1 MARTAVVAM
10 RCADEHEHVPAIAE
24 AVRALLAA
32 DRGVVLVS
40 PGDAAGAATLA
51 IGTTRSGRRAVPV
64 IAHTLVDPA
73 DPAFAHPEGAV
84 DPAPLGILEAEAIA
98 ALVGSGFP
106 VVVSGHVPVVP
117 CGDAYQPVSAVLD
130 DSAAAQRLAGDLG
143 ALALI
148 FVVADD
154 QLRLADSR
162 AAGEITVDDAERL
175 AGDSALGPELRAA
188 VRFLRAGGELAV
200 ITTPSQ
206 AAAAFDGAGD
216 GARTLRIHRELAR
229 PRSDAPVL
237 AAGWC

>member
-1 MARTAVVAM
+1 MAWTAVVAM
-10 RCADEHEHVPAIAE
+10 RCAEAHEHVSAIAD
-24 AVRALLAA
+24 AVRSLLAA
-32 DRGVVLVS
+32 DQGVVLVS
-40 PGDAAGAATLA
+40 PGGAAGAATLA
-51 IGTTRSGRRAVPV
+51 IGTTGAGRRAVPV

-73 DPAFAHPEGAV
+73 DPAFAHPEEAF

-117 CGDAYQPVSAVLD
+117 CGDAYQPVRAVLD
-130 DSAAAQRLAGDLG
+130 DAAAAQRLAGDLG

-154 QLRLADSR
+154 PLQLVDTS
-162 AAGEITVDDAERL
+162 AAGEINVDEAERL
-175 AGDSALGPELRAA
+175 AADSTLAPELRAA
-188 VRFLRAGGELAV
+188 VRFLRAGGELAA
-200 ITTPSQ
+200 ITTPSLMV
-206 AAAAFDGAGD
+206 AALDGSGD
-216 GARTLRIHRELAR
+216 DTRTLRIHRELAR